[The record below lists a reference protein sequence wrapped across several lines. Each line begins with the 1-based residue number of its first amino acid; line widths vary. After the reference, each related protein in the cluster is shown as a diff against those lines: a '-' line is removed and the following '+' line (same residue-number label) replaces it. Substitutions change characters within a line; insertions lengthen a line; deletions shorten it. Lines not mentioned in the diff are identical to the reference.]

1 MKRTMLLVTA
11 FLAWIMATQ
20 ASDALLKAAD
30 ISVKQGYHT
39 VGRNEDKALLLRI
52 SIPFTLHNPPSTIY
66 QLGIT
71 LKGNT
76 CKNINW
82 LGIYQS
88 DNPEFYADA
97 APRLL
102 AQVKP
107 EGSSLTI
114 GLQGG
119 YTLKKGSNYL
129 YVTAAIKGDA
139 QLAAMVDAALTTI
152 SYTYNGT
159 QRTIEIPADSG
170 DPKGE
175 ARIFN
180 VKSIAYV
187 PSSDNCR
194 FYRIPAMILDKEGNI
209 VVACDRRYD
218 SNADLGNHKID
229 VSIRRSSDGG
239 RSWSAQNIIAT
250 GDGQTTAGYGYGDPA
265 LARTRGGRLICMMAA
280 GSVMYWNGMRHAV
293 VCTSDDGGAT
303 WTAPRQLYDSNFTD
317 AVNNKTNELGFY
329 GNFISSGKGLTTF
342 DGTVMFT
349 NNCLTYDNKTSPQCY
364 IISSTDEGEHWT
376 MGPANAYAGG
386 DESKLEQLNDGS
398 LLLSVRHTGNRGFN
412 RGHADASKWGSP
424 WRSSQISGNACNADI
439 LCYSRKTQGDNDL
452 LLHTYVKSSAREN
465 LTLAMSTD
473 EGKTWADIMN
483 IQPGGA
489 AYSTMIR
496 LNDGGLAILYEDES
510 YSAGN
515 GYALTFVT
523 ITKEQI
529 SQFANNAQ
537 K

>member
-1 MKRTMLLVTA
+1 MLFVAA
-11 FLAWIMATQ
+11 FFVGIIATQ
-20 ASDALLKAAD
+20 ASDALLKAED

-52 SIPFTLHNPPSTIY
+52 SIPGNIPATISRV
-66 QLGIT
+66 GIT

-76 CKNINW
+76 RANVSRVS
-82 LGIYQS
+82 IYQS
-88 DNPEFYADA
+88 DNVEFYADT
-97 APRLL
+97 APVLL
-102 AQVKP
+102 AQAAPK
-107 EGSSLTI
+107 GSDISLN
-114 GLQGG
+114 LQGFA
-119 YTLKKGSNYL
+119 LKNGANYL

-139 QLAAMVDAALTTI
+139 QLAETVDAALTTI
-152 SYTYNGT
+152 SYTYNNT
-159 QRTIEIPADSG
+159 RQTIEMPAKTG

-175 ARIFN
+175 ARIFD

-187 PSSDNCR
+187 PTTDNCR

-209 VVACDRRYD
+209 VVASDRRYD

-239 RSWSAQNIIAT
+239 RSWSAQNIIAV
-250 GDGQTTAGYGYGDPA
+250 GDGSTTADYGYGDPA
-265 LARTRGGRLICMMAA
+265 LARTQGGRLICMMAA

-293 VCTSDDGGAT
+293 ICTSDDNGIT
-303 WTAPRQLYDSNFTD
+303 WTAPRQLYTSNFTD
-317 AVNNKTNELGFY
+317 AVNDKTNELGFY

-376 MGPANAYAGG
+376 MGPANAYAGC

-412 RGHADASKWGSP
+412 RGDADAGKWGNP
-424 WRSSQISGNACNADI
+424 WRSSLVSGNACNADI
-439 LCYSRKTQGDNDL
+439 LYYSRKTQGDNDI

-473 EGKTWADIMN
+473 EGKTWADVMN

-496 LNDGGLAILYEDES
+496 LSDGSLAILFEDES

-529 SQFANNAQ
+529 NHFLPLNIEH
-537 K
+537 

>member
-129 YVTAAIKGDA
+129 YLTAAIKGDA

-187 PSSDNCR
+187 PTSDNCR

-265 LARTRGGRLICMMAA
+265 LARTRGGRLVCMMAA
-280 GSVMYWNGMRHAV
+280 GSVVYWNGMRHAV
-293 VCTSDDGGAT
+293 VCTSDDGGVT
-303 WTAPRQLYDSNFTD
+303 WTAPRQLYDTNFTD
-317 AVNNKTNELGFY
+317 AVNNKTNE
-329 GNFISSGKGLTTF
+329 
-342 DGTVMFT
+342 
-349 NNCLTYDNKTSPQCY
+349 CLTYDNKTSPQCY

-439 LCYSRKTQGDNDL
+439 LYYSRKTQGDNDL

>member
-76 CKNINW
+76 CNNINR

-107 EGSSLTI
+107 EGSSLTV

-119 YTLKKGSNYL
+119 YTLRSGSNYL

-139 QLAAMVDAALTTI
+139 QLAAMIDAALTTI

-187 PSSDNCR
+187 PTSDNCR

-239 RSWSAQNIIAT
+239 RSWSAQNIIAV
-250 GDGQTTAGYGYGDPA
+250 GDSKTTADYGYGDPA
-265 LARTRGGRLICMMAA
+265 LARTPGGRLICMMAA

-293 VCTSDDGGAT
+293 VCTSDDGGVT
-303 WTAPRQLYDSNFTD
+303 WTAPRQLYDSNFID

-412 RGHADASKWGSP
+412 RGHADASKWGNP

-439 LCYSRKTQGDNDL
+439 LYYSRKTQGDNDL

-465 LTLAMSTD
+465 LTLAMSSD